1 MERRKLIKKTR
12 LKLTKKIERVKLIKK
27 SQEDICWVCERDVG
41 PNDIY
46 SVIGKNRNGDPII
59 RHSKCCIGSD
69 RWLRSPIAKESKFY
83 KLYEKEAIE
92 ASA

>member
-27 SQEDICWVCERDVG
+27 FQDICWVCERDVS

-46 SVIGKNRNGDPII
+46 AIIGRNRNGDPII
-59 RHSKCCIGSD
+59 RHSKCTIGSD
-69 RWLRSPIAKESKFY
+69 RWLRSQIAKESKFY
-83 KLYEKEAIE
+83 KLYKKEVIE
-92 ASA
+92 ANA